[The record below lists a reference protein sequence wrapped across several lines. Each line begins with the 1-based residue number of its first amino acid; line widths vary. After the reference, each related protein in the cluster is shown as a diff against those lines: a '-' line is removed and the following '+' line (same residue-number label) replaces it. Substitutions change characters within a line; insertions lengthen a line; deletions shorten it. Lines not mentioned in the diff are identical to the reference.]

1 MNYLV
6 QLYDLI
12 GKEIEMMTYVVIDNS
27 TSSYKKTKWK
37 VIAAYPHHVLAERTC
52 ENGTIITEC
61 FTKGELVQMG
71 ILQSRKK
78 SHYMV
83 GEREGTRWY
92 GKERG

>member
-27 TSSYKKTKWK
+27 ISSYKKTKWK

-52 ENGTIITEC
+52 ENGVKIREC
-61 FTKGELVQMG
+61 FDLGTLVQKG
-71 ILQSRKK
+71 VVK
-78 SHYMV
+78 
-83 GEREGTRWY
+83 
-92 GKERG
+92 